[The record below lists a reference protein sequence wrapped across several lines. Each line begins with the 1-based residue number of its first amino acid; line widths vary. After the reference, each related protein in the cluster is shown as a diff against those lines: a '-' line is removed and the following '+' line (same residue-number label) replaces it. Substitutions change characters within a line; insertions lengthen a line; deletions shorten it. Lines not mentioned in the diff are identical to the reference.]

1 MSSPSSTSRRP
12 GLSVVCRT
20 LAIITVLTASSGC
33 TSTYLGRFVSLR
45 TPDVEDYR
53 RMPTRLIAASEQPLN
68 FEQALNPNW
77 MRSVPITHAGRRIED
92 AQQLDV
98 LLKNN
103 GTTAFLVIANGRLID
118 ERYYNGYRRDSMF
131 KCFSISKSV
140 LSALFGIAQS
150 EGTISASDRVDAHL
164 TDVGDA
170 ALASVRMEHLLD
182 NVSGFAY
189 ERGFAPWKHQPR
201 MYYTTDVR
209 GYVRTADV
217 VGTPGARFGAE
228 DISPLL
234 LGVALEQALRRET
247 PDATLTAYLQ
257 QRLWQPM
264 GARYSAL
271 WTLDRA
277 EGGIE
282 KTESGLVARAI
293 DFARFGQLYLDGGRA
308 NGRQIVPADWVETSI
323 TAPAAGQPNRFVE
336 GFHRKLWWGAFR
348 PGRVRDD
355 FYANGHFGQR
365 IYVSPDK
372 ALVIVRLGSDS
383 GDVNWNELL
392 GGIADGWPA
401 KKAAD
406 AP

>member
-1 MSSPSSTSRRP
+1 
-12 GLSVVCRT
+12 
-20 LAIITVLTASSGC
+20 
-33 TSTYLGRFVSLR
+33 
-45 TPDVEDYR
+45 
-53 RMPTRLIAASEQPLN
+53 
-68 FEQALNPNW
+68 

>member
-1 MSSPSSTSRRP
+1 MPSPSPDSYHGSI
-12 GLSVVCRT
+12 SVAYRA
-20 LAIITVLTASSGC
+20 LAALTILLLLSGC
-33 TSTYLGRFVSLR
+33 TSTYLGRFASLR

-53 RMPTRLIAASEQPLN
+53 HMPMRAIAASEQPLD
-68 FEQALNPNW
+68 FALALDGDW
-77 MRSVPITHAGRRIED
+77 MRTVVVTHAGRRIED
-92 AQQLDV
+92 PKQLDA
-98 LLKNN
+98 LLQSN
-103 GTTAFLVIANGRLID
+103 GTTAFLLIANGRLID
-118 ERYYNGYRRDSMF
+118 ERYYHGNRRDSMF

-140 LSALFGIAQS
+140 LSAMFGIAQS
-150 EGTISASDRVDAHL
+150 EGAIAASDRVDAHL
-164 TDVGDA
+164 TDVGDP
-170 ALASVRMEHLLD
+170 ALAAVRMEHLLD

-209 GYVRTADV
+209 GYVRTAEV

-228 DISPLL
+228 DISPLM

-247 PDATLTAYLQ
+247 PDVTLSNYMQ

-264 GARYSAL
+264 GARYSAQ
-271 WTLDRA
+271 WTLDRTD
-277 EGGIE
+277 GGIE

-308 NGRQIVPADWVETSI
+308 NGRQIVPADWVEASI
-323 TAPAAGQPNRFVE
+323 TSPAAGQPNRFVE

-372 ALVIVRLGSDS
+372 ALVIVRMGRDG
-383 GDVNWNELL
+383 GDVNWTELL

-401 KKAAD
+401 AKVAD
-406 AP
+406 TP